1 MEPARR
7 PPFLDAV
14 REVVRRRECL
24 GLAAV
29 PALLVGVFLLPEPI
43 RRTLTFAY
51 VEPSVVTAVTA
62 HFVHFSVDHLLA
74 NVLGYVVLAGLGYV
88 LAALGDCRRL
98 FGVAAAT
105 YLLAFPPVLSVLN
118 LAVPRRAVTYG
129 FSGINMA
136 FAGLLPV
143 VLAVYA
149 GRRLDARIRV
159 RHAPVVFFAALTLVA
174 VSLPRSWVTLGL
186 AAAATLGTAGYV
198 GTALSALRTA
208 ERADRSPSGPR
219 SGWVDVFVVGVA
231 AVLGFAVAGFPAVPA
246 RSGSVVNLYVHLLGF
261 CLAFIAPY
269 VAVEVGVF
277 DMGGRQSGP

>member
-7 PPFLDAV
+7 PSFLDAV
-14 REVVRRRECL
+14 REAVRRRECL

-51 VEPSVVTAVTA
+51 VDPSVVTAVTA